1 MRAADDPRLAAAP
14 PLGALP
20 LVVLASSQS
29 VAMTPNWLDAQRR
42 QAALSS
48 IGELQVV
55 EKSSHFI
62 QFDRPDI
69 VIASVLKVVTEAR
82 AAR

>member
-1 MRAADDPRLAAAP
+1 
-14 PLGALP
+14 
-20 LVVLASSQS
+20 
-29 VAMTPNWLDAQRR
+29 MTPNWLDAQRR